1 LAIAVLLLVACEKN
15 TRNFLFGVPSKT
27 EQLAR
32 NWMIAQ
38 VTDNGNDVTFDYD
51 RYSLN
56 FSEKGEVNLLANFK
70 VRRSSYE
77 YNTIGTWFFLNNHK
91 KLLLDFENNNAD
103 GVYHILKLQEEEI
116 WLKKEGEPLE
126 LHFVSQ

>member
-1 LAIAVLLLVACEKN
+1 
-15 TRNFLFGVPSKT
+15 
-27 EQLAR
+27 
-32 NWMIAQ
+32 MIAQ